1 MSDDLAEARVAAEAN
16 AVSRLQRWRAGET
29 IESIYPLHPRIG
41 FLNDKLTV
49 SETAI
54 THYLSTLTAP
64 TPVTLDALKA
74 RGFSLNG
81 HSNYG
86 WYTLKELV
94 WVKVDTRFPSSE
106 WWWEDGHEDRIY
118 PEPESMEEVEKL
130 ITRLSRPKPQ

>member
-1 MSDDLAEARVAAEAN
+1 MSDDLAETIKRYRNPYEPGYIADSMHRDAVTIAN
-16 AVSRLQRWRAGET
+16 
-29 IESIYPLHPRIG
+29 
-41 FLNDKLTV
+41 
-49 SETAI
+49 
-54 THYLSTLTAP
+54 HYLSTLTAP

-94 WVKVDTRFPSSE
+94 WVKVDTRFPASE

-130 ITRLSRPKPQ
+130 LTRLSRPKPQ